1 MPLGAILKIF
11 MPKDRVFYSLF
22 EEVTGNLR
30 RMAEIF
36 QSGLK
41 ETDRTKRDQ
50 MLLSLE
56 DHEHRNDELTHRIFI
71 QLGQNFITPLD
82 REDIHTLTTSLD
94 DVADYIWGSAKRIV
108 NYQMDE
114 IDETMLEFA
123 RIISECVVALHRAV
137 HELRNMREI
146 RAITDACVVINKLEN
161 DADDIFDQATVRLF
175 SSPNISAVEL
185 LKRKDLYQE
194 MEIVTDKC
202 EDAAN
207 VIESI
212 IIKYA

>member
-1 MPLGAILKIF
+1 MALGALLKIF
-11 MPKDRVFYSLF
+11 MPKDRIFYSLF
-22 EEVTGNLR
+22 EEVSGNLK
-30 RMAEIF
+30 RMTVLFLEALAEA
-36 QSGLK
+36 
-41 ETDRTKRDQ
+41 DRDKRDA
-50 MLLSLE
+50 MLRTLE

-71 QLGQNFITPLD
+71 QLGQNFITPFD

-108 NYQMDE
+108 NYQMEE
-114 IDETMLEFA
+114 IDGTMLGFA
-123 RIISECVVALHRAV
+123 RIIDQCVDALHVAV
-137 HELRNMREI
+137 HELRNMRQI
-146 RAITDACVVINKLEN
+146 RAITDACVLINKLEN
-161 DADDIFDQATVRLF
+161 DADDIFDQATVQLF

-185 LKRKDLYQE
+185 VKRKDLYQE